1 MAQLSIRMALR
12 PYLDGLRQACEQ
24 MTREQLMS
32 FILQMG
38 QEVSME
44 GRAGFLEKLHAHAP
58 QSLVSDQRKS
68 ADAVETLFDQL
79 TALREEIELRIAS
92 IEDGTYGDDN
102 RDWDGAYDDEPDY
115 VTPEQVGELGEL
127 IVETGDLF
135 VQGRFREARKLY
147 GVLFDLM
154 DEHPEVTHSLSDLDL
169 QEARA
174 QYCRSVYETA
184 EPDRRLE
191 EFVQSMRIEGT
202 ERSFPFDASC
212 DTHPLLQEVMDSTAD
227 AMPRLESFLPAW
239 EKRLADFSSRRAALL
254 RLEAVERLEGMAG
267 ITRLA
272 REWRSDQPCGYLHW
286 IRSLERQGDL
296 SGMCAAC
303 EEALADLPPGAHR
316 EKAADL
322 LATAGGQLGDRNL
335 VLQGKRERFRSA
347 PGENNLMELLA
358 EAENQQVR
366 SEELAAILAYQPSTS
381 GNKGLQGSLRVKI
394 QLMASRLEEAFD
406 EGQGVGGV
414 GWSHGKAGVLFG
426 GVLSVLTDN
435 AGGAAI
441 VQDLLKHYCV
451 GDVHRFGPH
460 GLERMKGKEEI
471 YREVLLGL
479 SSVKLSPDQKMK
491 LLAWAETIGRDRIE
505 TIVSS
510 QSRGAYDRAAQV
522 LGALAECKVCMKAG
536 NDAKSLVRE
545 FVQVKFPRH
554 HAFRKEVKRV
564 VDRSSLL
571 KGLQML

>member
-1 MAQLSIRMALR
+1 
-12 PYLDGLRQACEQ
+12 
-24 MTREQLMS
+24 
-32 FILQMG
+32 
-38 QEVSME
+38 
-44 GRAGFLEKLHAHAP
+44 
-58 QSLVSDQRKS
+58 
-68 ADAVETLFDQL
+68 
-79 TALREEIELRIAS
+79 
-92 IEDGTYGDDN
+92 
-102 RDWDGAYDDEPDY
+102 
-115 VTPEQVGELGEL
+115 
-127 IVETGDLF
+127 
-135 VQGRFREARKLY
+135 
-147 GVLFDLM
+147 
-154 DEHPEVTHSLSDLDL
+154 
-169 QEARA
+169 
-174 QYCRSVYETA
+174 
-184 EPDRRLE
+184 
-191 EFVQSMRIEGT
+191 
-202 ERSFPFDASC
+202 
-212 DTHPLLQEVMDSTAD
+212 
-227 AMPRLESFLPAW
+227 
-239 EKRLADFSSRRAALL
+239 
-254 RLEAVERLEGMAG
+254 
-267 ITRLA
+267 
-272 REWRSDQPCGYLHW
+272 
-286 IRSLERQGDL
+286 
-296 SGMCAAC
+296 MCAAC
-303 EEALADLPPGAHR
+303 EEALADLPPGAQR

-406 EGQGVGGV
+406 EGQDISGV

-451 GDVHRFGPH
+451 GDVHQFGPQ

-479 SSVKLSPDQKMK
+479 SSVKLSPDQRMK

-571 KGLQML
+571 KGLQMI